1 VKLIEIRLRL
11 GFIRV
16 LVIQDPGEI
25 GTRAILA
32 TYEVATA

>member
-1 VKLIEIRLRL
+1 MKLIEISLRL

-25 GTRAILA
+25 AADR
-32 TYEVATA
+32 EQRR